1 MLPPTTI
8 PASGY
13 LLLAAA
19 AAYALLALI
28 ARRRWRARARR
39 VAAPPAGRPV
49 TVLKPL
55 CGAEPHLYENLRS
68 YCTQDHPA
76 YQVLFALHG
85 PDDPARGV
93 AERLRAEFPAQ
104 DIRIVVDPR
113 VRGVNLKVSSLAN
126 LLPHARHDWLLLADS
141 DIAAP
146 PDLLRRVTA
155 PLADATVG
163 VVTCLYRG
171 RAAHGFW
178 PRLGERFIDDWFAPS
193 VCLARMA
200 GSTDYAFGATIALRR
215 EVLDAAGGFTAIA
228 DEVADDWW
236 LGEHS
241 RRAGYRTVLSECEV
255 VTDVTE
261 TRLADVAARE
271 LRWLRAIRAVA
282 PLGYAFSFVCWTTPV
297 VAAGWLLADGGAVA
311 TGLAGTAVAARVA
324 IAAEGTRSRRHLLGN
339 TALIP
344 LRDGLSLVLWAAG
357 LAGRAV
363 RWRGQPMKIATAITR
378 RT

>member
-1 MLPPTTI
+1 MFPPTTL
-8 PASGY
+8 PAGGL

-19 AAYALLALI
+19 AAYALLALL
-28 ARRRWRARARR
+28 ARQRWRARARR
-39 VAAPPAGRPV
+39 VVAPPPGRPV

-55 CGAEPHLYENLRS
+55 CGAEPLLYENLRS

-76 YQVLFALHG
+76 YQLLFALHG
-85 PDDPARGV
+85 PDDPARKV
-93 AERLRAEFPAQ
+93 AERLRAEFPAL
-104 DIRIVVDPR
+104 DIGIVIDPR
-113 VRGVNLKVSSLAN
+113 VRGINRKVSSLAN
-126 LLPHARHDWLLLADS
+126 LLAQARHDWLLLADS

-155 PLADATVG
+155 PLADETVG

-171 RAAHGFW
+171 RAARGFW

-193 VCLARMA
+193 VCLARLA
-200 GSTDYAFGATIALRR
+200 GSTRYAFGATIALRR
-215 EVLDAAGGFTAIA
+215 EVLDAAGGFAAIA

-255 VTDVTE
+255 ATDVSE
-261 TRLADVAARE
+261 TRLVDVAARE

-297 VAAGWLLADGGAVA
+297 VALGWLLAGGSMLASA
-311 TGLAGTAVAARVA
+311 LAGTAIAARIA
-324 IAAEGTRSRRHLLGN
+324 IAAEGTRSVRHLLDN
-339 TALIP
+339 AALIP
-344 LRDGLSLVLWAAG
+344 LRDGLSLALWTVG

-363 RWRGQPMKIATAITR
+363 RWRGQPMKIAAPLTR